1 MSLQAAEF
9 KHILRKIAGRIEEE
23 SDYLSELDRK
33 IGDGDHGVTM
43 VIGWTAIIDKL
54 NELEEEN
61 DLGIILKSIAMSFL
75 NAVGASVGPLYGR
88 AFLRGS
94 MVAKDK
100 IELNHEEIVKFWSAA
115 VTAIVELGNA
125 EVGDKTMVDT
135 WIPIMRSL
143 ESSFEQGTEW
153 LASLDLAVNAGEQG
167 MNSTKDMVPQKG
179 RSSRLGERAQGHI
192 DPGAASAFIIF
203 STFVE
208 AYKQLRA

>member
-1 MSLQAAEF
+1 VSLQTSEF
-9 KHILRKIAGRIEEE
+9 KQILRKIAVRIQEE

-43 VIGWTAIIDKL
+43 VIGWTAITDKL
-54 NELEEEN
+54 NELESEN
-61 DLGIILKSIAMSFL
+61 DLGIVLRSIAMSFL
-75 NAVGASVGPLYGR
+75 NAVGASVGPLYGK

-100 IELNHEEIVKFWSAA
+100 FELNHEELVKFWSAA
-115 VTAIVELGNA
+115 VMAIVELGNA
-125 EVGDKTMVDT
+125 EIGDKTMVDT
-135 WIPIMRSL
+135 WLPIVQSL
-143 ESSFEQGTEW
+143 ESSFAQGEEW
-153 LASLDLAVNAGEQG
+153 KASLELAVVAGEQG
-167 MNSTKDMVPQKG
+167 MLSTKDMVPQKG

-203 STFVE
+203 STFVD